1 MHRVAGFKLGTTSAG
16 IKTPGRSDLV
26 VMELQPGS
34 AVAGV
39 FTQNAFC
46 AAPVVV
52 AKQHLSSAAPRYL
65 VTNTGNANAG
75 TGEQGMTDALQSCDA
90 LAAATSSKK
99 DCSALAIKLERGA
112 RKEPTVILV
121 SIVQSSA
128 K

>member
-1 MHRVAGFKLGTTSAG
+1 MATGNKPFPQMHPVAGFKLGTTSAG

-52 AKQHLSSAAPRYL
+52 AKQHLSRATPRYL

-75 TGEQGMTDALQSCDA
+75 TGEQGMNDAQAQFWLSYREFLQIRCYPSPPA
-90 LAAATSSKK
+90 
-99 DCSALAIKLERGA
+99 
-112 RKEPTVILV
+112 
-121 SIVQSSA
+121 
-128 K
+128 